1 MAKDELRIFTPI
13 GMLGYGFSED
23 IFWST
28 MAEGVDAVILDAGST
43 DSGPSKLALG
53 KSVCTRQAYERDLDI
68 LVAGCHV
75 YRKPLLIGSAGGD
88 GSTRGVDLFVDIIK
102 EVIVKKGY
110 RPMKV
115 VSIEAEISKSTV
127 RDQFEKGLV
136 QPCGIAVPELQ
147 PQNIDDATRIV
158 AQMGIEPWLKAMG
171 EHPDFDIIVGGR
183 SYDPSPYAAFC
194 VYHGITDLGVAYHM
208 GKIMECGALCSVP
221 KSREALA
228 IVRKDSFDIRA
239 LDLRSRC
246 TALSVASHTLYEKTR
261 PDILT
266 GPGGDLCL
274 QDSQYEE
281 LPDQRTVRVRGA
293 RFVSVEKGEYTIKL
307 EAARQNGFHSMFIGG
322 FTDRI
327 LINQLD
333 DFLSRAKHT
342 VREACH
348 FPFELEFRV
357 YGRDGTSVCA
367 EAIDA
372 LAQTTMPNEVGICG
386 HARAATQEEA
396 AHVAH
401 TARVFCMHASYPN
414 QRATGGNFAM
424 PFAPFDIPLG
434 PVCEFCIY
442 HTMVVNDPTEHF
454 TVREQLVHGDNTTA
468 PTVPRVERRA
478 TGAESHVEKP
488 KSAMKQND
496 MLPRES
502 ASDHTP
508 NGHQSVSVLGN
519 IAPPASGHVF
529 LADLANIIRSKN
541 AGPYELTLDVMFH
554 DAESVAKVK
563 KTNILTR
570 ATIAKLYGVPEAD
583 IIACLWW
590 HPAHAFK
597 ATLKRPIPCGGFLDR
612 DAHGSAQHMPL
623 MELQIPV

>member
-13 GMLGYGFSED
+13 GMLGYGFSEQ

-53 KSVCTRQAYERDLDI
+53 KSTGTRQAYERDLGV

-88 GSTRGVDLFVDIIK
+88 GSTRGVDMFVDIIQ
-102 EVIVKKGY
+102 EAIRREGY

-115 VSIEAEISKSTV
+115 VSIEAEISKSVV
-127 RDQFEKGLV
+127 RDHYERSLV
-136 QPCGIAVPELQ
+136 KPCGSAVPELE
-147 PQNIDDATRIV
+147 PRDIDDATRIV
-158 AQMGIEPWLKAMG
+158 AQMGIEPWLKAME

-194 VYHGITDLGVAYHM
+194 LSHGITDLGVAYHM

-228 IVRKDSFDIRA
+228 IVRNDSFDIRA

-246 TALSVASHTLYEKTR
+246 TAVSVASHTLYEKTR

-266 GPGGDLCL
+266 GPGGDLHL
-274 QDSQYEE
+274 EDTQYEE
-281 LPDQRTVRVRGA
+281 LPDGRTVRVRGA
-293 RFVSVEKGEYTIKL
+293 RFAPVEEGGYTIKL
-307 EAARQNGFHSMFIGG
+307 EAGRQDGYHSMFIGG

-327 LINQLD
+327 LINQID
-333 DFLSRAKHT
+333 DFFSRAKLA

-357 YGRDGTSVCA
+357 YGRDGTAVCGRG
-367 EAIDA
+367 IGGS
-372 LAQTTMPNEVGICG
+372 TPVIMPDEIGICA
-386 HARAATQEEA
+386 HAKAATQEDA
-396 AHVAH
+396 THVAH
-401 TARVFCMHASYPN
+401 TARVFCMHASYPI
-414 QRATGGNFAM
+414 QRATAGNFAM

-442 HTMVVNDPTEHF
+442 HTMVVNDPTEYF
-454 TVREQLVHGDNTTA
+454 TIRETLLHGENTAASTA
-468 PTVPRVERRA
+468 PDMERRA
-478 TGAESHVEKP
+478 TGTGSHIKEPASATEK
-488 KSAMKQND
+488 KDLLAGT
-496 MLPRES
+496 S
-502 ASDHTP
+502 ASHPTA
-508 NGHQSVSVLGN
+508 NQSVSVLGDLT
-519 IAPPASGHVF
+519 PAAGHIF
-529 LADLANIIRSKN
+529 LADLAKVVRSKN
-541 AGPYELTLDVMFH
+541 AGPYEITLDVMFH
-554 DAESVAKVK
+554 DAETVAKVK
-563 KTNILTR
+563 ESNILTPT
-570 ATIAKLYGVPEAD
+570 TIANLYDVPESD
-583 IIACLWW
+583 VIACLWW
-590 HPAHAFK
+590 HPALAFK
-597 ATLKRPIPCGGFLDR
+597 VTLKRPMVSGGFWDR

-623 MELQIPV
+623 MTLQIPTQV